1 MTDSIVGL
9 NPAAPGGGGGGGGG
23 CVQVM
28 GTAAAGISLQQQH
41 HMAQLAMAHGNPT
54 IMHGPSALSGSW
66 VAPVPVMN
74 SCVINHPF
82 QPDTMA
88 APWVK

>member
-1 MTDSIVGL
+1 MADSIVGI
-9 NPAAPGGGGGGGGG
+9 NPTAPGGGSGGGGGG

-28 GTAAAGISLQQQH
+28 GTAAAGLSLQQQ
-41 HMAQLAMAHGNPT
+41 HMAQLAMAHGNPA
-54 IMHGPSALSGSW
+54 IMHGPSAIAGSW

-74 SCVINHPF
+74 SCVINNPF
-82 QPDTMA
+82 QPDAMA